1 MTIAEAKILAKLLPI
16 RIDASNISGLCSNL
30 SALMAPLEPLER
42 FLNLTLFDAI
52 MPVSDP
58 DEKAEKIRS
67 TNNAKNKKEIELVL
81 KKKL

>member
-1 MTIAEAKILAKLLPI
+1 
-16 RIDASNISGLCSNL
+16 
-30 SALMAPLEPLER
+30 
-42 FLNLTLFDAI
+42 

-67 TNNAKNKKEIELVL
+67 KNNAKNKKEIELVL